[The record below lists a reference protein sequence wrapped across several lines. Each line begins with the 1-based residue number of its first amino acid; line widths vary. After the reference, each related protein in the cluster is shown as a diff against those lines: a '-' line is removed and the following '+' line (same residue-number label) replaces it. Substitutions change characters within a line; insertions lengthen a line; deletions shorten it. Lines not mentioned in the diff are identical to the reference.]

1 MKSMSS
7 IFFMILTI
15 YNGSPPLFCF
25 GMLESTAEK
34 THWRVAIDEKNM
46 KMRNVETSRFIL
58 T

>member
-1 MKSMSS
+1 
-7 IFFMILTI
+7 MILTI